1 MLLQN
6 LFRKKK
12 YIINIHVS
20 NWQVITIYFFWIIF
34 IRKFACSSCEKKFC
48 HKICKYFSANYILY
62 EKSNEF
68 PAKKFS
74 KQNMHQFPTKKNL

>member
-6 LFRKKK
+6 FFGKKN
-12 YIINIHVS
+12 YIISIHISKLAS
-20 NWQVITIYFFWIIF
+20 NYLWIIF
-34 IRKFACSSCEKKFC
+34 IRKFASILCEKSLC

-62 EKSNEF
+62 EKLNEF

-74 KQNMHQFPTKKNL
+74 KQNIHQFLTKKNL